1 MTYCYLQIEYWYFA
15 IEMPIPKI
23 APKSLAS
30 MTPSDLITHTVEG
43 SPVSQKWLLCAKKN
57 CNSILEKN

>member
-1 MTYCYLQIEYWYFA
+1 
-15 IEMPIPKI
+15 MPITKI

-43 SPVSQKWLLCAKKN
+43 SPVSQKWLLCTKKN
-57 CNSILEKN
+57 CNSILEKNYMLFVNYFIKHCIIFL